1 MINAPFSTGRS
12 APAGNGRPALPPL
25 SPLLAAGAIS
35 GAATIGMSVWSL
47 ASSGSIGQLA
57 AAMGMLVS
65 IALLG
70 SGWRRANTAA
80 MALEDEHRML
90 RERMHVDTLTGLMNR
105 AAFQAMLG
113 DLGSSNDGMN
123 IVLFFDLDRF
133 KEVNDT
139 LGHKTGDELLIQ
151 VARRAVEA
159 LPEGAR
165 VARLGGDE
173 LAAIVPWHYDCV
185 PEDFGHAIIAAICK
199 PFAIGDQR
207 VEVGASVGIAI
218 GDPASHDGT
227 ELLRRADIAMY
238 AAKASNTIKCRVF
251 DDVLDHQE
259 LRESSV
265 RMEVG
270 KAMIDDMFRLHFQP
284 LVDARSGML
293 DSAEA
298 LLRSQAPALRDV
310 PPSSLIS
317 TAEASG
323 QIHALTDWSLE
334 AALDAA
340 RRIETA
346 PVAVN
351 ISPVYFR
358 QPEFVH
364 KLFDK
369 LLLAKVR
376 PEMLILEVT
385 EGVLIENIESA
396 RRSLGRLREIGVHI
410 HLDDFGTGYSSLSYL
425 QDLELDGLKLDKTF
439 LRTIGDKRKANQI
452 IRSMIDFGH
461 SLDLRVVV
469 EGVESEWQARL
480 LQLLG
485 ADVLQGYEIAM
496 PMALEDLIAFR
507 DKHADLPWL
516 PAIDDAD
523 GRMAIFHG
531 QEPQSHRA
539 NWMHPSSFPRRR
551 EPIS

>member
-1 MINAPFSTGRS
+1 MTR
-12 APAGNGRPALPPL
+12 PL
-25 SPLLAAGAIS
+25 SFPPQWPLLAAGAVS
-35 GAATIGMSVWSL
+35 GVATIGMSVQAL
-47 ASSGSIGQLA
+47 VRTGSVGEIA
-57 AAMGMLVS
+57 AAAGMMVS

-70 SGWRRANTAA
+70 QGWRKANVTAR
-80 MALEDEHRML
+80 ALEDERRRL
-90 RERMHVDTLTGLMNR
+90 SERMHVDALTGLMNR
-105 AAFQAMLG
+105 AAFQTTLEALETE
-113 DLGSSNDGMN
+113 DDGMN

-151 VARRAVEA
+151 VAHRAVAA
-159 LPEGAR
+159 LPEDTR
-165 VARLGGDE
+165 IARLGGDE
-173 LAAIVPWHYDCV
+173 FAAIIPWNFDCV
-185 PEDFGHAIIAAICK
+185 PEDLGHAVISAICR
-199 PFAIGDQR
+199 PFRIGDQR

-218 GDPASHDGT
+218 GDPSTHHGT

-238 AAKASNTIKCRVF
+238 AAKASNTVKCRVF
-251 DDVLDHQE
+251 DDVLDHKE

-265 RMEVG
+265 RIEVG
-270 KAMIDDMFRLHFQP
+270 KAMIDNMFRLHFQP

-323 QIHALTDWSLE
+323 QIHALTDWSIEAALE
-334 AALDAA
+334 AAQ
-340 RRIETA
+340 RIETA

-376 PEMLILEVT
+376 PEMLILELT
-385 EGVLIENIESA
+385 EGVLIENIDSA
-396 RRSLGRLREIGVHI
+396 RRSLGRLREIGCHI

-496 PMALEDLIAFR
+496 PMALEELIAFR
-507 DKHADLPWL
+507 DKHAELPWL
-516 PAIDDAD
+516 PAIEANDEQL
-523 GRMAIFHG
+523 AIAHG
-531 QEPQSHRA
+531 QEA
-539 NWMHPSSFPRRR
+539 
-551 EPIS
+551 ISRCAG